1 MPNEFHYQGFT
12 NPNGTIVPDDVFDV
26 LMPELTEAELKVL
39 LYVVRRTFGF
49 KKDADAISASQMING
64 IKTRDGRVLDRGTGL
79 SKASVWRGINGL
91 IEKGVLTKQTAM
103 TQAGDS
109 DINVYALRFREGV
122 VSNSDYPSLNFI
134 PPVVSNLYTQQTD
147 SQETVKQQTDQDLSN
162 IRKASSLHKQEYDK
176 SRLTLIE
183 YIADLS
189 TEFIDTASV
198 ASSTT
203 RAVNLFR
210 RSGLSM
216 DEFIDIMTEARAV
229 TKERMA
235 SIKKRNKEGDKT
247 KMAYFF
253 SILEDRLG
261 LRTA

>member
-1 MPNEFHYQGFT
+1 MSKDFHFDGFEG
-12 NPNGTIVPDDVFDV
+12 PNGTIVPDALFDI

-49 KKDADAISASQMING
+49 KKDSDSISASQMING
-64 IKTRDGRVLDRGTGL
+64 IKTRDGRVLDKGTGL
-79 SKASVWRGINGL
+79 SKGSVWRGIAGL
-91 IEKGVLTKQTAM
+91 IEKGVLIKQTAT

-109 DINVYALRFREGV
+109 EVNVYSLRFREGV
-122 VSNSDYPSLNFI
+122 VSYLYYPSLISI

-147 SQETVKQQTDQDLSN
+147 SQETVKQQTDEDLSS
-162 IRKASSLHKQEYDK
+162 IRKVSSLHKQEYDE
-176 SRLTLIE
+176 SRLTLVE

-189 TEFIDTASV
+189 TEFIDTASI

-235 SIKKRNKEGDKT
+235 TIKKRNKEGDKT
-247 KMAYFF
+247 KMGYFF
-253 SILEDRLG
+253 AILEDRLG
-261 LRTA
+261 LRRV